1 MVNGLDESDERYEK
15 QWQYCLQYG
24 YRHKSSK
31 LSWKTREI
39 CGNISYFECF
49 WTNGPS
55 TCQRYRSASKVVSF
69 GTAGWGKFRTLIAMS
84 GDSERIL
91 QCLET
96 VSGIAMSGD
105 IALSGHSQWTL
116 QCLESVSGQF
126 NVWTNWVDIA
136 MPRHNKWTL

>member
-1 MVNGLDESDERYEK
+1 
-15 QWQYCLQYG
+15 
-24 YRHKSSK
+24 
-31 LSWKTREI
+31 
-39 CGNISYFECF
+39 
-49 WTNGPS
+49 
-55 TCQRYRSASKVVSF
+55 
-69 GTAGWGKFRTLIAMS
+69 MS

-126 NVWTNWVDIA
+126 NVWTN
-136 MPRHNKWTL
+136 